1 MKQPQ
6 RTQPSRTARSGPNA
20 LSLTSP
26 QSALCD
32 VPQVLERSTRNL
44 ADVKKCT
51 GAVTGP
57 GVLVKLYLVGDLWI
71 VGSPHTKKW
80 TPSKVDDMRT
90 ANATAKANNRTQ

>member
-6 RTQPSRTARSGPNA
+6 RIQPSSTARSGPSA

-32 VPQVLERSTRNL
+32 VPQVLERSTRSL
-44 ADVKKCT
+44 ADVKRCT

-57 GVLVKLYLVGDLWI
+57 GVLVKLYIVGDLWI
-71 VGSPHTKKW
+71 VGSPHTK
-80 TPSKVDDMRT
+80 
-90 ANATAKANNRTQ
+90 N